1 MEYRRLGSSGPVVSR
16 VAFGNSLTAGNQL
29 EDRTATACVRAA
41 LDAGITTFDTADAY
55 AGGRAEE
62 LLGRALAGVDRDSVV
77 ICTKVGRGGGP
88 GPGALSA
95 GRIADSLDSSLRR
108 LGTGHI
114 DLYQAHLYDDSTP
127 LEETM
132 RAFADAVAAGKVRY
146 VGVSEW
152 AADEIGR
159 AAALA
164 RELGVPLVSNQPQ
177 YSMLWRVIE
186 AEVVPACE
194 QLGIGQMVWSPLA
207 GGVLTGKYRPGSRP
221 PAGSR
226 AVAAEGGEI
235 SIQRYNFLSDE
246 VLSAVARVAVLAEEA
261 GLPLPQL
268 ALAWALRN
276 AGVATAV
283 IGASAPEQIGRN
295 IAAVSRTLGPELLRA
310 IDAAL
315 GSVAV
320 RDPGLTLS
328 RMLRARA
335 AAAAPS
341 TAPPRK
347 VLL

>member
-1 MEYRRLGSSGPVVSR
+1 MEYRRLGASGPVVSR

-29 EDRTATACVRAA
+29 DDRTAAACVRAA

-62 LLGRALAGVDRDSVV
+62 HLGRALAGVDRDAVV

-88 GPGALSA
+88 GPGALSRT
-95 GRIADSLDSSLRR
+95 RIAESLDASLRR
-108 LGTGHI
+108 LGTGHV

-132 RAFADAVAAGKVRY
+132 SAFADAVAAGKVRH

-152 AADEIGR
+152 AADEIER

-164 RELGVPLVSNQPQ
+164 RDLGIELVSNQPQ

-186 AEVVPACE
+186 AEVVPACAS
-194 QLGIGQMVWSPLA
+194 LGVGQMVWSPLA
-207 GGVLTGKYRPGSRP
+207 GGVLTGKYRPGRQP

-226 AVAAEGGEI
+226 AVAAQGGDV
-235 SIQRYNFLSDE
+235 SIRRYRFLSEE
-246 VLSAVARVAVLAEEA
+246 VLTAVDRVAVLAAEA
-261 GLPLPQL
+261 GLPLPRL
-268 ALAWALRN
+268 ALAWVLHN
-276 AGVATAV
+276 ARVDTAV
-283 IGASAPEQIGRN
+283 IGASAPEQIARN
-295 IAAVSRTLGPELLRA
+295 LAAVDTVLDPELLAR

-315 GSVAV
+315 GPVV
-320 RDPGLTLS
+320 VTDPELTLS

-335 AAAAPS
+335 ADPSHAPLREV
-341 TAPPRK
+341 TQ
-347 VLL
+347 